1 MKPVGFSAT
10 PNLVLRLPMW
20 RSRLML
26 FILFFLFMLLLARA
40 FWIQGPG
47 NAFYEAKAVRG
58 TQREL
63 ELPASRGKILDR
75 NGQVIATSLEA
86 KSVIAYND
94 TVPDDLSAE
103 KIRKLAQLLQIGEAD
118 LRKKLKEER
127 KQVFLKRQVDPEI
140 AQQIKRLEIP
150 GIGLNNEYRR
160 FYPEGEAMAHVV
172 GFTNVEDR
180 GQEGMELSHEAE
192 LAGHPGQRRVVV
204 DRLGRVVED
213 VAITQL
219 PRNGKDLQLSI
230 DSKIQYLAYNAVKN
244 AVEEHHAK
252 AGGAV
257 VLDTQT
263 GEILA
268 LANWPS
274 YNPNDRSKLNG
285 EQLRNR
291 VLTDTFEPG
300 STMKPFTVS
309 IALEKGAVTPN
320 TPMAIGASYLI
331 GPKPITDTHPYG
343 VLTVAQIIQKSSN
356 IGTAKLA
363 MQMQSKEM
371 WDMYTAVGFGQA
383 PKIGF
388 PGAVAGTLHPY
399 KKWMPTDQARIAFG
413 YGIAASLFQVAH
425 AYTIFARDG
434 ELVPLTIE
442 RSPEFKQGTRVISAK
457 TAIEMRSMLESV
469 TEPGGTAVK
478 AHSDGFRV
486 GGKTG
491 TAHKVSGKGYSSN
504 KYRAYF
510 SGIAPISAPRIVVA
524 VMIDEPTGGSHYGGD
539 VAAPVFSTIV
549 SETLQTMNIV
559 PDTNVKQMVMR
570 DEVAPTEAHGDNLLQ
585 IHKVVLKR

>member
-1 MKPVGFSAT
+1 MRPVGFSTT

-26 FILFFLFMLLLARA
+26 FLLFFVFMLLLIRA

-47 NAFYEAKAVRG
+47 NAFYEAKGVRG

-94 TVPDDLSAE
+94 TVPDDLPAE
-103 KIRKLAQLLQIGEAD
+103 KVKALANLLQISETE

-127 KQVFLKRQVDPEI
+127 KQIFLKRQVDPI
-140 AQQIKRLEIP
+140 VAQKIKQLEIP

-180 GQEGMELSHEAE
+180 GQEGMELSREKE

-204 DRLGRVVED
+204 DRLGRVVEEM
-213 VAITQL
+213 AILQL
-219 PRNGKDLQLSI
+219 PQNGKDLSLSI
-230 DSKIQYLAYNAVKN
+230 DSKIQFLAYNAVKS
-244 AVEEHHAK
+244 AVEKHQAK

-268 LANWPS
+268 LANYPS
-274 YNPNDRSKLNG
+274 YNPNDRKYLTG

-309 IALEKGAVTPN
+309 LALEKGQVQPN
-320 TPMAIGASYLI
+320 TQMVIGAKYLI

-343 VLTVAQIIQKSSN
+343 TLTIAQIIQKSSN

-363 MQMQSKEM
+363 MNTSPQEM
-371 WDMYTAVGFGQA
+371 WDLYTAAGFGQA

-399 KKWMPTDQARIAFG
+399 KKWVPSDQARIAFG
-413 YGIAASLFQVAH
+413 YGISSSLFQLAR

-442 RSPEFKQGTRVISAK
+442 RSPEFKPGTLVISAK
-457 TAIEMRSMLESV
+457 TAIEMRSMLETV
-469 TEPGGTAVK
+469 TEPGGTALK
-478 AHSDGFRV
+478 AQAEGFRV

-491 TAHKVSGKGYSSN
+491 TSHKLVGKVYGN

-510 SGIAPISAPRIVVA
+510 AGLAPISAPRIVVA
-524 VMIDEPTGGSHYGGD
+524 VMIDEPTKGGHYGGE

-549 SETLQTMNIV
+549 SETLHTLNV
-559 PDTNVKQMVMR
+559 LPDAKVKQMV
-570 DEVAPTEAHGDNLLQ
+570 LQ
-585 IHKVVLKR
+585 DKTPEEIRTANVQAQHAVLKR

>member
-1 MKPVGFSAT
+1 MRPVGFSTT

-26 FILFFLFMLLLARA
+26 FLLFLVFMMLLLRA

-47 NAFYEAKAVRG
+47 NAFYEAKGVRG

-94 TVPDDLSAE
+94 TVPDDLAAD
-103 KIRKLAQLLQIGEAD
+103 KVKKLASLLQISEAD
-118 LRKKLKEER
+118 LRRKLKEER
-127 KQVFLKRQVDPEI
+127 KQIFLKRQVDPI
-140 AQQIKRLEIP
+140 VAQQIKQLEIP

-172 GFTNVEDR
+172 GFTNVNDK
-180 GQEGMELSHEAE
+180 GQEGMELSREND
-192 LAGHPGQRRVVV
+192 LAAHPGQRRVVI

-213 VAITQL
+213 VAIEQL
-219 PRNGKDLQLSI
+219 PQNGKDLQLSI
-230 DSKIQYLAYNAVKN
+230 DSKIQFLAYNAVKS
-244 AVEEHHAK
+244 AVEQHHAK

-268 LANWPS
+268 LANYPS
-274 YNPNDRSKLNG
+274 YNPNDRRNLSG

-300 STMKPFTVS
+300 STMKPLTIS
-309 IALEKGAVTPN
+309 IALEKGSVAPN
-320 TPMAIGASYLI
+320 TNMVIGAKYLV

-343 VLTVAQIIQKSSN
+343 NLTVAEVIQKSSN
-356 IGTAKLA
+356 IGTAKIA
-363 MQMQSKEM
+363 MNNLSPEEM
-371 WDMYTAVGFGQA
+371 WDFYTAVGLGQS
-383 PKIGF
+383 PNIGF
-388 PGAVAGTLHPY
+388 PGAVAGTVHPF

-413 YGIAASLFQVAH
+413 YGISASLFQVAR

-442 RSPEFKQGTRVISAK
+442 RSPEFKPGTRVLSAK
-457 TAIEMRSMLESV
+457 TAIEMREMLETV
-469 TEPGGTAVK
+469 TQPGGTAIK
-478 AHSDGFRV
+478 AQAEGYRV

-491 TAHKVSGKGYSSN
+491 TAHKLVGKGYGNS
-504 KYRAYF
+504 YRAYF
-510 SGIAPISAPRIVVA
+510 AGLAPISAPRIVVA

-549 SETLQTMNIV
+549 GETLRTLNV
-559 PDTNVKQMVMR
+559 LPDSKVKQMALDDKGPAEIRMTNTQTQH
-570 DEVAPTEAHGDNLLQ
+570 VA
-585 IHKVVLKR
+585 LKR

>member
-1 MKPVGFSAT
+1 MRPVGFSTT

-26 FILFFLFMLLLARA
+26 FLLFFVFMMLLLRA

-47 NAFYEAKAVRG
+47 NEFYEAKGVRG

-86 KSVIAYND
+86 KSVLAYND
-94 TVPDDLSAE
+94 TVSDDLSAD
-103 KIRKLAQLLQIGEAD
+103 KVKKLASLLKMSEAE

-127 KQVFLKRQVDPEI
+127 KQVFLKRQVEPAI
-140 AQQIKRLEIP
+140 AQQIKQLEIP

-180 GQEGMELSHEAE
+180 GQEGMELSREKE

-204 DRLGRVVED
+204 DRLGRVVEEM
-213 VAITQL
+213 AILQL
-219 PRNGKDLQLSI
+219 PQNGKDLNLSI
-230 DSKIQYLAYNAVKN
+230 DSKIQYLAYNAVKD
-244 AVEEHHAK
+244 AVEKHHAK

-268 LANWPS
+268 LANYPS
-274 YNPNDRSKLNG
+274 YNPNDRKNLTG

-300 STMKPFTVS
+300 STMKPLTVA
-309 IALEKGAVTPN
+309 IALEKGSVKPETS
-320 TPMAIGASYLI
+320 MVIGAKYLV
-331 GPKPITDTHPYG
+331 GPKPITDTHLYG
-343 VLTVAQIIQKSSN
+343 NLTVSEIIQKSSN
-356 IGTAKLA
+356 IGTAKIA
-363 MQMQSKEM
+363 MNSLSSEEM
-371 WDMYTAVGFGQA
+371 WDFYTAVGLGQA

-388 PGAVAGTLHPY
+388 PGAVGGTVHPF
-399 KKWMPTDQARIAFG
+399 KKWTPTDQARIAFG
-413 YGIAASLFQVAH
+413 YGISASLFQVAR
-425 AYTIFARDG
+425 AYTVFARDG

-442 RSPEFKQGTRVISAK
+442 RSPNFKSGTRVLSAK
-457 TAIEMRSMLESV
+457 TAIEMRAMLETV
-469 TEPGGTAVK
+469 TEPGGTAIK
-478 AHSDGFRV
+478 AQAEGFRV

-491 TAHKVSGKGYSSN
+491 TAHKLVGKGYGN

-510 SGIAPISAPRIVVA
+510 AGLAPISAPRIVVA
-524 VMIDEPTGGSHYGGD
+524 VMIDEPTNGSHYGGD

-549 SETLQTMNIV
+549 SETLNTLNV
-559 PDTNVKQMVMR
+559 LPDNKMKQMVLQ
-570 DEVAPTEAHGDNLLQ
+570 DKNPEEVRTANLQ
-585 IHKVVLKR
+585 TQQVVLKR

>member
-1 MKPVGFSAT
+1 MRPVGFSTT
-10 PNLVLRLPMW
+10 PNLVLRLTMW

-26 FILFFLFMLLLARA
+26 FLLFFVFMLLLIRA

-47 NAFYEAKAVRG
+47 NAFYEAKGVRG

-103 KIRKLAQLLQIGEAD
+103 KVKALANLLQISESE

-127 KQVFLKRQVDPEI
+127 KQIFLKRQVDPAV
-140 AQQIKRLEIP
+140 AQQIKLLEIP

-172 GFTNVEDR
+172 GFTNVNDK
-180 GQEGMELSHEAE
+180 GQEGMELSREKE

-204 DRLGRVVED
+204 DRLGRVVEEM
-213 VAITQL
+213 AILQL
-219 PRNGKDLQLSI
+219 PQNGKDLNLSI
-230 DSKIQYLAYNAVKN
+230 DSKIQFLAYNAVKS
-244 AVEEHHAK
+244 AVETHHAK

-268 LANWPS
+268 LANYPS
-274 YNPNDRSKLNG
+274 YNPNDRKYLTG

-300 STMKPFTVS
+300 STMKPITVS
-309 IALEKGAVTPN
+309 LALEKGQVQPN
-320 TPMAIGASYLI
+320 TQMAIGAKYLI

-343 VLTVAQIIQKSSN
+343 TLTVAQIIQKSSN

-363 MQMQSKEM
+363 MNTSPQEM
-371 WDMYTAVGFGQA
+371 WDLYTAAGFGQT

-399 KKWMPTDQARIAFG
+399 KKWVPSDQARIAFG
-413 YGIAASLFQVAH
+413 YGISASLFQVAR

-442 RSPEFKQGTRVISAK
+442 RSPEFKPGTPVISAK

-478 AHSDGFRV
+478 AQAEGFRV

-491 TAHKVSGKGYSSN
+491 TAHKLVGKGYGN

-510 SGIAPISAPRIVVA
+510 VGLAPISAPRIVVA

-549 SETLQTMNIV
+549 SETLHTLNV
-559 PDTNVKQMVMR
+559 LPDAKVKQMVLQNTAPEEMR
-570 DEVAPTEAHGDNLLQ
+570 TANAQAQHA
-585 IHKVVLKR
+585 VLKR

>member
-1 MKPVGFSAT
+1 MRPVGFSTT

-26 FILFFLFMLLLARA
+26 FMLFFVFMLLLLRA

-47 NAFYEAKAVRG
+47 NAFYEAKGVRG

-86 KSVIAYND
+86 KSIIAYND
-94 TVPDDLSAE
+94 TVPDDLSAD
-103 KIRKLAQLLQIGEAD
+103 KIHKLATLLQMSDAE
-118 LRKKLKEER
+118 LRKKLQEER
-127 KQVFLKRQVDPEI
+127 KQVFLKRQVDPDV
-140 AQQIKRLEIP
+140 AQQIKQLEIP

-180 GQEGMELSHEAE
+180 GQEGMELSREKE
-192 LAGHPGQRRVVV
+192 LAGHAGQRRVVV
-204 DRLGRVVED
+204 DRLGRVVEEVGID
-213 VAITQL
+213 QL
-219 PRNGKDLQLSI
+219 PQNGKDLQLSI
-230 DSKIQYLAYNAVKN
+230 DSKIQYIAYNAVKN
-244 AVEEHHAK
+244 SVEQHHAK

-268 LANWPS
+268 LANYPS
-274 YNPNDRSKLNG
+274 YNPNDRRYLTG

-291 VLTDTFEPG
+291 VLTDMFEPG
-300 STMKPFTVS
+300 STIKPFTVS
-309 IALEKGAVTPN
+309 TALEKGAITPS
-320 TPMAIGASYLI
+320 TTLPIGASYLV
-331 GPKPITDTHPYG
+331 GTKPITDTHPNSS
-343 VLTVAQIIQKSSN
+343 LTVAQIIQKSSN
-356 IGTAKLA
+356 IGAAKIA
-363 MQMQSKEM
+363 MNYLSPEEM

-399 KKWMPTDQARIAFG
+399 KKWVPSDQARIAFG
-413 YGIAASLFQVAH
+413 YGISASLFQVAR
-425 AYTIFARDG
+425 AYTIFARNG

-442 RSPEFKQGTRVISAK
+442 RSPDFKPGTRVISAK
-457 TAIEMRSMLESV
+457 TAEEMRAMLETV
-469 TEPGGTAVK
+469 TQPGGTAVK
-478 AHSDGFRV
+478 AQADGYRV

-491 TAHKVSGKGYSSN
+491 TAHKLVGKGYGN
-504 KYRAYF
+504 KYLGYF
-510 SGIAPISAPRIVVA
+510 AGIAPISAPRISVA
-524 VMIDEPTGGSHYGGD
+524 VMIDEPTGGSYYGGD

-549 SETLQTMNIV
+549 SETLRTLNV
-559 PDTNVKQMVMR
+559 LPDAPIKQAAV
-570 DEVAPTEAHGDNLLQ
+570 DSSEDAEPHAVTHKATQVVA
-585 IHKVVLKR
+585 KK

>member
-1 MKPVGFSAT
+1 MRPVRFSTT

-26 FILFFLFMLLLARA
+26 FLLFFVFMLLLLRA

-47 NAFYEAKAVRG
+47 NEFYEAKGVRG

-94 TVPDDLSAE
+94 TVPDDLSAD
-103 KIRKLAQLLQIGEAD
+103 KVKKLASLLKMSEAE
-118 LRKKLKEER
+118 LRKKLREER
-127 KQVFLKRQVDPEI
+127 KQVFLKRQVEPAI
-140 AQQIKRLEIP
+140 AQQIKQLEIP

-180 GQEGMELSHEAE
+180 GQEGMELSREKE

-204 DRLGRVVED
+204 DRLGRVVEEM
-213 VAITQL
+213 AILQL
-219 PRNGKDLQLSI
+219 PQNGKDLNLSI
-230 DSKIQYLAYNAVKN
+230 DSKIQYLAYNAVKD
-244 AVEEHHAK
+244 AVEKHHAK

-268 LANWPS
+268 LANYPS
-274 YNPNDRSKLNG
+274 YNPNDRKNLTG

-300 STMKPFTVS
+300 STMKPLTVA
-309 IALEKGAVTPN
+309 IALEKGSVKPETN
-320 TPMAIGASYLI
+320 MVIGAKYLV

-343 VLTVAQIIQKSSN
+343 NLTVSEIIQKSSN
-356 IGTAKLA
+356 IGTAKIA
-363 MQMQSKEM
+363 MNSLSSEEM
-371 WDMYTAVGFGQA
+371 WDFYTAVGLGQT

-388 PGAVAGTLHPY
+388 PGAVGGTVHPF

-413 YGIAASLFQVAH
+413 YGISASLFQVAR
-425 AYTIFARDG
+425 AYTVFARDG

-442 RSPEFKQGTRVISAK
+442 RSPNFKPGTRVLSAK
-457 TAIEMRSMLESV
+457 TAIEMRTMLETV
-469 TEPGGTAVK
+469 TEPGGTAIK
-478 AHSDGFRV
+478 AQAEGFRV

-491 TAHKVSGKGYSSN
+491 TAHKLVGKGYGN

-510 SGIAPISAPRIVVA
+510 AGLAPISAPRIVVA
-524 VMIDEPTGGSHYGGD
+524 VMIDEPTNGSHYGGD

-549 SETLQTMNIV
+549 SETLNTLNV
-559 PDTNVKQMVMR
+559 LPDNKVKQMVLQDKSPEEIR
-570 DEVAPTEAHGDNLLQ
+570 TANLQ
-585 IHKVVLKR
+585 TQQVVLKR

>member
-1 MKPVGFSAT
+1 MRPVGFSTT

-26 FILFFLFMLLLARA
+26 FLLFFVFMLLLIRA

-47 NAFYEAKAVRG
+47 NAFYEAKGVRG

-94 TVPDDLSAE
+94 TVPDDLPAE
-103 KIRKLAQLLQIGEAD
+103 KVKALANLLQISETE

-127 KQVFLKRQVDPEI
+127 KQIFLKRQVDPVV
-140 AQQIKRLEIP
+140 AQKIKQLEIP

-180 GQEGMELSHEAE
+180 GQEGMELSREKE

-204 DRLGRVVED
+204 DRLGRVVEEM
-213 VAITQL
+213 AILQL
-219 PRNGKDLQLSI
+219 PQNGKDLSLSI
-230 DSKIQYLAYNAVKN
+230 DSKIQFLAYNAVKS
-244 AVEEHHAK
+244 AVEKHQAK

-268 LANWPS
+268 LANYPS
-274 YNPNDRSKLNG
+274 YNPNDRKYLTG

-309 IALEKGAVTPN
+309 LALEKGQVQPN
-320 TPMAIGASYLI
+320 TQMVIGAKYLI

-343 VLTVAQIIQKSSN
+343 TLTIAQIIQKSSN

-363 MQMQSKEM
+363 MNTSPQEM
-371 WDMYTAVGFGQA
+371 WDLYTAAGFGQA

-399 KKWMPTDQARIAFG
+399 KKWVPSDQARIAFG
-413 YGIAASLFQVAH
+413 YGISSSLFQLAR

-442 RSPEFKQGTRVISAK
+442 RSPEFKPGTLVISTK
-457 TAIEMRSMLESV
+457 TAIEMRSMLETV
-469 TEPGGTAVK
+469 TEPGGTALK
-478 AHSDGFRV
+478 AQAEGFRV

-491 TAHKVSGKGYSSN
+491 TSHKLVGKVYGN

-510 SGIAPISAPRIVVA
+510 AGLAPISAPRIVVA
-524 VMIDEPTGGSHYGGD
+524 VMIDEPTKGGHYGGE

-549 SETLQTMNIV
+549 SETLHTLNV
-559 PDTNVKQMVMR
+559 LPDAKVKQMV
-570 DEVAPTEAHGDNLLQ
+570 LQ
-585 IHKVVLKR
+585 DKTPEEIRTANVQAQHAVLKR

>member
-1 MKPVGFSAT
+1 MRTVGFSTT

-26 FILFFLFMLLLARA
+26 FLLFFVFMLLLLRA

-47 NAFYEAKAVRG
+47 NAFYEAKGVRG

-94 TVPDDLSAE
+94 TVPDDLAAD
-103 KIRKLAQLLQIGEAD
+103 KVKKLAGLLQISEAE
-118 LRKKLKEER
+118 LRKKLKDDR
-127 KQVFLKRQVDPEI
+127 KHVFLKRQVDPEI
-140 AQQIKRLEIP
+140 ALQIKQLEIP

-172 GFTNVEDR
+172 GFTNVEDK
-180 GQEGMELSHEAE
+180 GQEGMELSRERE
-192 LAGHPGQRRVVV
+192 LAAHPGQRRVVI

-213 VAITQL
+213 IAIEQL
-219 PRNGKDLQLSI
+219 PQNGKDLQLSI
-230 DSKIQYLAYNAVKN
+230 DSKIQYLAYNAVKS
-244 AVEEHHAK
+244 AVEQHHAK

-268 LANWPS
+268 LANYPS
-274 YNPNDRSKLNG
+274 YNPNDRRNLSG

-300 STMKPFTVS
+300 STMKPLTIS
-309 IALEKGAVTPN
+309 IALEKGVVKPN
-320 TPMAIGASYLI
+320 TNMVIGAKYLV
-331 GPKPITDTHPYG
+331 GPKPITDSHPFAN
-343 VLTVAQIIQKSSN
+343 LTVSQVIQKSSN
-356 IGTAKLA
+356 IGTAKIALNNLSA
-363 MQMQSKEM
+363 EEM
-371 WDMYTAVGFGQA
+371 WDFYTSVGLGQA

-388 PGAVAGTLHPY
+388 PGAVAGTVHPF
-399 KKWMPTDQARIAFG
+399 KKWVPTDQARIAFG
-413 YGIAASLFQVAH
+413 YGISASLFQVAR

-434 ELVPLTIE
+434 ELIPLTIE
-442 RSPEFKQGTRVISAK
+442 RSPGVKNGTQVLSAK
-457 TAIEMRSMLESV
+457 TAIEMREMMETV
-469 TEPGGTAVK
+469 TETGGTAVK
-478 AHSDGFRV
+478 AQTEGYRV

-491 TAHKVSGKGYSSN
+491 TAHKLVGKGYGNS
-504 KYRAYF
+504 YRAYF
-510 SGIAPISAPRIVVA
+510 AGLAPISAPRIVVA

-549 SETLQTMNIV
+549 GETLRALNV
-559 PDTNVKQMVMR
+559 APDTRPNLMALDDKSSTEVRTANVQ
-570 DEVAPTEAHGDNLLQ
+570 TQH
-585 IHKVVLKR
+585 VVLKR

>member
-1 MKPVGFSAT
+1 MRPVGFSTT

-26 FILFFLFMLLLARA
+26 FLLFFVFMLLLLRA

-47 NAFYEAKAVRG
+47 NAFYEAKGVRG

-86 KSVIAYND
+86 KSIIAYND
-94 TVPDDLSAE
+94 TVPDDLPAD
-103 KIRKLAQLLQIGEAD
+103 KFQKLANLLQISRPE
-118 LRKKLKEER
+118 LRKKLKDER
-127 KQVFLKRQVDPEI
+127 KQIFLKRQVDPQV
-140 AQQIKRLEIP
+140 AQQIIQLEIP

-172 GFTNVEDR
+172 GFTNVNDK
-180 GQEGMELSHEAE
+180 GQEGMELSREKD
-192 LAGHPGQRRVVV
+192 LAAQPGQRRVVI

-213 VAITQL
+213 IAIVQL
-219 PRNGKDLQLSI
+219 PQNGKDLQLSI
-230 DSKIQYLAYNAVKN
+230 DSKIQFLAYNALKS
-244 AVEEHHAK
+244 AVEQHHAK

-257 VLDTQT
+257 VLDAQT

-268 LANWPS
+268 LANYPS
-274 YNPNDRSKLNG
+274 YNPNDRKNLTG

-300 STMKPFTVS
+300 STMKPLTVS
-309 IALEKGAVTPN
+309 IALEKGSITPSQN
-320 TPMAIGASYLI
+320 MNIGASYLV

-343 VLTVAQIIQKSSN
+343 NLTVAQIIQKSSN
-356 IGTAKLA
+356 IGTAKIA
-363 MQMQSKEM
+363 MNNLSPEEM
-371 WDMYTAVGFGQA
+371 WDFYTAVGMGQA

-388 PGAVAGTLHPY
+388 PGAVAGTVHPF

-413 YGIAASLFQVAH
+413 YGISASLFQVAR

-442 RSPEFKQGTRVISAK
+442 RSPEIKPGTRVLSPK
-457 TAIEMRSMLESV
+457 TAIEMRAMLETV

-478 AHSDGFRV
+478 AQTEGYRV

-491 TAHKVSGKGYSSN
+491 TAHKLVGKGYGN

-510 SGIAPISAPRIVVA
+510 AGIAPISAPRIVVA

-549 SETLQTMNIV
+549 GETLRTLNV
-559 PDTNVKQMVMR
+559 LPDSKVKQMAL
-570 DEVAPTEAHGDNLLQ
+570 EEKKPTEIRTAANHTQ
-585 IHKVVLKR
+585 PMALKR

>member
-1 MKPVGFSAT
+1 MRPVGFSTT

-26 FILFFLFMLLLARA
+26 FLLFFVFMMLLLRA

-47 NAFYEAKAVRG
+47 NEFYEAKGVRG

-86 KSVIAYND
+86 KSVLAYND
-94 TVPDDLSAE
+94 TVPDDLSAD
-103 KIRKLAQLLQIGEAD
+103 KVKKLASLLKMSEAE

-127 KQVFLKRQVDPEI
+127 KQVFLKRQVEPAI
-140 AQQIKRLEIP
+140 AQQIKQLEIP

-180 GQEGMELSHEAE
+180 GQEGMELSREKE

-204 DRLGRVVED
+204 DRLGRVVEEM
-213 VAITQL
+213 AILQL
-219 PRNGKDLQLSI
+219 PQNGKDLNLSI
-230 DSKIQYLAYNAVKN
+230 DSKIQYLAYNAVKD
-244 AVEEHHAK
+244 AVEKHHAK

-268 LANWPS
+268 LANYPS
-274 YNPNDRSKLNG
+274 YNPNDRKNLTG

-300 STMKPFTVS
+300 STMKPLTVA
-309 IALEKGAVTPN
+309 IALEKGSVKPETN
-320 TPMAIGASYLI
+320 MVIGAKYLV

-343 VLTVAQIIQKSSN
+343 NLTVSEIIQKSSN
-356 IGTAKLA
+356 IGTAKIA
-363 MQMQSKEM
+363 MNSLSSEEM
-371 WDMYTAVGFGQA
+371 WDFYTAVGLGQA

-388 PGAVAGTLHPY
+388 PGAVGGTVHPF

-413 YGIAASLFQVAH
+413 YGISASLFQVAR
-425 AYTIFARDG
+425 AYTVFARDG

-442 RSPEFKQGTRVISAK
+442 RSPNFKSGTRVLSAK
-457 TAIEMRSMLESV
+457 TAIEMRTMLETV
-469 TEPGGTAVK
+469 TEPGGTAIK
-478 AHSDGFRV
+478 AQAEGFRV

-491 TAHKVSGKGYSSN
+491 TAHKLVGKGYGN

-510 SGIAPISAPRIVVA
+510 AGLAPISAPRIVVA

-539 VAAPVFSTIV
+539 VAAPVFSSIV
-549 SETLQTMNIV
+549 SETLNTLNV
-559 PDTNVKQMVMR
+559 LPDNKVKQMVLQDKSP
-570 DEVAPTEAHGDNLLQ
+570 DEIRTANVQTQ
-585 IHKVVLKR
+585 QVVLKR

>member
-1 MKPVGFSAT
+1 MRPVGFSTT

-26 FILFFLFMLLLARA
+26 FLLFFVFMLLLIRA

-47 NAFYEAKAVRG
+47 NAFYEAKGVRG

-94 TVPDDLSAE
+94 TVPDDLSPE
-103 KIRKLAQLLQIGEAD
+103 KVKALANLLQISETE

-127 KQVFLKRQVDPEI
+127 KQIFLKRQVDPAV
-140 AQQIKRLEIP
+140 AQKIKQLEIP

-180 GQEGMELSHEAE
+180 GQEGMELSREKE

-204 DRLGRVVED
+204 DRLGRVVEEM
-213 VAITQL
+213 AILQL
-219 PRNGKDLQLSI
+219 PQNGKDLSLSI
-230 DSKIQYLAYNAVKN
+230 DSKIQFLAYNAVKS
-244 AVEEHHAK
+244 AVEKHHAK

-268 LANWPS
+268 LANYPS
-274 YNPNDRSKLNG
+274 YNPNDRKYLTG

-309 IALEKGAVTPN
+309 LALEKGQVQPN
-320 TPMAIGASYLI
+320 TQMVIGAKYLI

-343 VLTVAQIIQKSSN
+343 TLTIAQIIQKSSN

-363 MQMQSKEM
+363 MNTSPQEM
-371 WDMYTAVGFGQA
+371 WDLYTAAGFGQA

-399 KKWMPTDQARIAFG
+399 KKWVPSDQARIAFG
-413 YGIAASLFQVAH
+413 YGISSSLFQLAR

-442 RSPEFKQGTRVISAK
+442 RSPEFKPGTPVISAK
-457 TAIEMRSMLESV
+457 TAIEMRSMLETV
-469 TEPGGTAVK
+469 TEPGGTALK
-478 AHSDGFRV
+478 AQAEGFRV

-491 TAHKVSGKGYSSN
+491 TSHKLVGKVYGN

-510 SGIAPISAPRIVVA
+510 AGLAPISAPRIVVA
-524 VMIDEPTGGSHYGGD
+524 VMIDEPTKGGHYGGE

-549 SETLQTMNIV
+549 SETLHTLNV
-559 PDTNVKQMVMR
+559 LPDAKVRQMVLQ
-570 DEVAPTEAHGDNLLQ
+570 DKAPEEIRAANVQTQH
-585 IHKVVLKR
+585 VVLKR

>member
-1 MKPVGFSAT
+1 MRPVGFSTT

-26 FILFFLFMLLLARA
+26 FLLFFVFMMLLLRA

-47 NAFYEAKAVRG
+47 NEFYEAKGVRG

-63 ELPASRGKILDR
+63 ELSASRGKILDR

-94 TVPDDLSAE
+94 TVPDDLSAD
-103 KIRKLAQLLQIGEAD
+103 KVKKLAILLKMSEAE

-127 KQVFLKRQVDPEI
+127 KQVFLKRQVEPAI
-140 AQQIKRLEIP
+140 AQQIKQLEIP

-180 GQEGMELSHEAE
+180 GQEGMELSREKE

-204 DRLGRVVED
+204 DRLGRVVEEM
-213 VAITQL
+213 AILQL
-219 PRNGKDLQLSI
+219 PQNGKDLNLSI
-230 DSKIQYLAYNAVKN
+230 DSKIQYLAYNAVKD
-244 AVEEHHAK
+244 AVERHHAK

-268 LANWPS
+268 LANYPS
-274 YNPNDRSKLNG
+274 YNPNDRKNLTG

-300 STMKPFTVS
+300 STIKPLTVA
-309 IALEKGAVTPN
+309 IALEKGAVKPETN
-320 TPMAIGASYLI
+320 MVIGAKYLI

-343 VLTVAQIIQKSSN
+343 NLTVSEIIQKSSN
-356 IGTAKLA
+356 IGTAKIA
-363 MQMQSKEM
+363 MNSLSAEEM
-371 WDMYTAVGFGQA
+371 WDFYTAVGFGQS

-388 PGAVAGTLHPY
+388 PGAVNGTVHPF

-413 YGIAASLFQVAH
+413 YGISASLFQVAQ
-425 AYTIFARDG
+425 AYTVFARDG

-442 RSPEFKQGTRVISAK
+442 RSPNFKPGTRVLSAK
-457 TAIEMRSMLESV
+457 TAIEMRTMLETV
-469 TEPGGTAVK
+469 TEPGGTAIK
-478 AHSDGFRV
+478 AQAEGFRV

-491 TAHKVSGKGYSSN
+491 TAHKLVGKGYGN

-510 SGIAPISAPRIVVA
+510 AGLAPISAPRIVVA
-524 VMIDEPTGGSHYGGD
+524 VMIDEPTVGGHYGGE

-549 SETLQTMNIV
+549 SETLNTLNV
-559 PDTNVKQMVMR
+559 LPDNKVKQMV
-570 DEVAPTEAHGDNLLQ
+570 LQ
-585 IHKVVLKR
+585 DKSPEEIRSANVQTQQVVLKR

>member
-1 MKPVGFSAT
+1 MRPVGFSTT

-26 FILFFLFMLLLARA
+26 FLLFFVFMMLLLRA

-47 NAFYEAKAVRG
+47 NAFYEAKGVRG

-94 TVPDDLSAE
+94 TVPDDLAAD
-103 KIRKLAQLLQIGEAD
+103 KVQKLASLLQMSESD

-127 KQVFLKRQVDPEI
+127 KQVFLKRQVDPVV
-140 AQQIKRLEIP
+140 AQQIKQLEIP

-172 GFTNVEDR
+172 GFTNVNDK
-180 GQEGMELSHEAE
+180 GQEGMELSRETE

-213 VAITQL
+213 VAILQL
-219 PRNGKDLQLSI
+219 PQNGKDLNLSI
-230 DSKIQYLAYNAVKN
+230 DSKIQFLAYNAVKD
-244 AVEEHHAK
+244 AVEKHHAK

-268 LANWPS
+268 LANYPS
-274 YNPNDRSKLNG
+274 YNPNDRRYLTG

-300 STMKPFTVS
+300 STIKPLTIS
-309 IALEKGAVTPN
+309 IALEKGAIKPDTNMV
-320 TPMAIGASYLI
+320 IGASYLV

-343 VLTVAQIIQKSSN
+343 NLTVAQVIQKSSN
-356 IGTAKLA
+356 IGTAKIA
-363 MQMQSKEM
+363 MNHLSPEEM
-371 WDMYTAVGFGQA
+371 WDFYTAVGLGQS

-388 PGAVAGTLHPY
+388 PGAVAGTVHPF

-413 YGIAASLFQVAH
+413 YGISASLFQVAR
-425 AYTIFARDG
+425 AYTVFARDG

-442 RSPEFKQGTRVISAK
+442 RSPEFKPGTRVLSAK
-457 TAIEMRSMLESV
+457 TAIEMRNMMEAV

-478 AHSDGFRV
+478 AQTEGYRV

-491 TAHKVSGKGYSSN
+491 TAHKLVGKGYGNS
-504 KYRAYF
+504 YRAYF
-510 SGIAPISAPRIVVA
+510 AGIAPISAPRIIVA

-549 SETLQTMNIV
+549 GETLRSLNV
-559 PDTNVKQMVMR
+559 LPDNKVKQMVLQ
-570 DEVAPTEAHGDNLLQ
+570 DKSEPEIHTANVQPQHVA
-585 IHKVVLKR
+585 LKR

>member
-1 MKPVGFSAT
+1 MRPVRFSTT

-26 FILFFLFMLLLARA
+26 FLLFFVFMLLLLRA

-47 NAFYEAKAVRG
+47 NEFYEAKGVRG

-94 TVPDDLSAE
+94 TVPDDLSAD
-103 KIRKLAQLLQIGEAD
+103 KVKKLASLLKMSEAE

-127 KQVFLKRQVDPEI
+127 KQVFLKRQVEPVI
-140 AQQIKRLEIP
+140 AQQIKQLEIP

-180 GQEGMELSHEAE
+180 GQEGMELSREKE

-204 DRLGRVVED
+204 DRLGRVVEEM
-213 VAITQL
+213 AILQL
-219 PRNGKDLQLSI
+219 PQNGKDLNLSI
-230 DSKIQYLAYNAVKN
+230 DSKIQYLAYNAVKD
-244 AVEEHHAK
+244 AVEKHHAK

-268 LANWPS
+268 LANYPS
-274 YNPNDRSKLNG
+274 YNPNDRKNLTG

-300 STMKPFTVS
+300 STMKPLTVA
-309 IALEKGAVTPN
+309 IALEKGSVKPETN
-320 TPMAIGASYLI
+320 MVIGAKYLV

-343 VLTVAQIIQKSSN
+343 NLTVSEIIQKSSN
-356 IGTAKLA
+356 IGTAKIA
-363 MQMQSKEM
+363 MNSLSSEEM
-371 WDMYTAVGFGQA
+371 WDFYTAVGLGQT

-388 PGAVAGTLHPY
+388 PGAVGGTVHPF

-413 YGIAASLFQVAH
+413 YGISASLFQVAR

-442 RSPEFKQGTRVISAK
+442 RSPNFKPGTRVLSAK
-457 TAIEMRSMLESV
+457 TAIEMRTMLETV
-469 TEPGGTAVK
+469 TEPGGTAIK
-478 AHSDGFRV
+478 AQAEGFRV

-491 TAHKVSGKGYSSN
+491 TAHKLVGKGYGN

-510 SGIAPISAPRIVVA
+510 AGLAPISAPRIVVA
-524 VMIDEPTGGSHYGGD
+524 VMIDEPTNGSHYGGD

-549 SETLQTMNIV
+549 SETLNTLNV
-559 PDTNVKQMVMR
+559 LPDNKVKQMVLQDKSPEEIR
-570 DEVAPTEAHGDNLLQ
+570 TANLQ
-585 IHKVVLKR
+585 TQQVILKR

>member
-1 MKPVGFSAT
+1 MRPVGFSTT

-26 FILFFLFMLLLARA
+26 FMLFFVFMLLLLRA

-75 NGQVIATSLEA
+75 NGNVIATSLEA

-94 TVPDDLSAE
+94 TVPDDLSSE
-103 KIRKLAQLLQIGEAD
+103 KIRQLANLLQMNESD

-127 KQVFLKRQVDPEI
+127 KQVFLKRQVDPAV
-140 AQQIKRLEIP
+140 AQQIKQLEIP

-180 GQEGMELSHEAE
+180 GQEGMELSHEKE
-192 LAGHPGQRRVVV
+192 LAARPGQRRVVV

-213 VAITQL
+213 VAIEQE
-219 PRNGKDLQLSI
+219 PQNGKDLQLSI

-268 LANWPS
+268 LANYPS
-274 YNPNDRSKLNG
+274 YNPNDRRNLTG

-300 STMKPFTVS
+300 STIKPFTIS
-309 IALEKGAVTPN
+309 TALEKGAITPN
-320 TPMAIGASYLI
+320 TNMVIGASYLI

-343 VLTVAQIIQKSSN
+343 NLTVSQVIQKSSN
-356 IGTAKLA
+356 IGTAKIA
-363 MQMQSKEM
+363 MNNLSPEEM
-371 WDMYTAVGFGQA
+371 WNMYSAVGFGQA

-388 PGAVAGTLHPY
+388 PGSVSGTLHPY
-399 KKWMPTDQARIAFG
+399 QKWGASDQARIAFG
-413 YGIAASLFQVAH
+413 YGISASLFQVAR

-442 RSPEFKQGTRVISAK
+442 RSPEFKPGVRVISAK
-457 TAIEMRSMLESV
+457 TAIEMRSMLETV

-478 AHSDGFRV
+478 AQADGYRV

-491 TAHKVSGKGYSSN
+491 TAHKLVGKGYGNS
-504 KYRAYF
+504 YRAYF

-549 SETLQTMNIV
+549 SETLRTLNVLPDANI
-559 PDTNVKQMVMR
+559 KQMVSDDVKR
-570 DEVAPTEAHGDNLLQ
+570 SPENQVTGLKAQ
-585 IHKVVLKR
+585 QVVLKR

>member
-1 MKPVGFSAT
+1 MRPVGFSTT

-26 FILFFLFMLLLARA
+26 FMLFFVFMLLLIRA

-47 NAFYEAKAVRG
+47 NAFYEAKGVRG

-86 KSVIAYND
+86 KSVIAYID
-94 TVPDDLSAE
+94 TVPEDLSAE
-103 KIRKLAQLLQIGEAD
+103 RMHKLATLLQISETE
-118 LRKKLKEER
+118 LHKKLREGR
-127 KQVFLKRQVDPEI
+127 KQVFLKRQVDPEV
-140 AQQIKRLEIP
+140 AQQIKQLEIP

-180 GQEGMELSHEAE
+180 GQEGMELSREKE

-204 DRLGRVVED
+204 DRLGRIVED
-213 VAITQL
+213 VAILQL
-219 PRNGKDLQLSI
+219 PQNGKDLQLSI
-230 DSKIQYLAYNAVKN
+230 DSKIQFLAYNAVKS
-244 AVEEHHAK
+244 AVEEHHAS

-268 LANWPS
+268 LANYPS
-274 YNPNDRSKLNG
+274 YNPNDRKNLNG

-300 STMKPFTVS
+300 STIKPFTISV
-309 IALEKGAVTPN
+309 ALEKGAIVPN
-320 TPMAIGASYLI
+320 TNMVIGASYLV
-331 GPKPITDTHPYG
+331 GPKAITDTHVYG
-343 VLTVAQIIQKSSN
+343 NLTVSQIIQKSSN
-356 IGTAKLA
+356 IGTAKIA
-363 MQMQSKEM
+363 MNNLSPEEM
-371 WDMYTAVGFGQA
+371 WDMYTAVGLGQA

-388 PGAVAGTLHPY
+388 PGAVAGTVHPY
-399 KKWMPTDQARIAFG
+399 KKWVPSDQARIAFG
-413 YGIAASLFQVAH
+413 YGISASLFQVAR

-434 ELVPLTIE
+434 DLVPLTIE
-442 RSPEFKQGTRVISAK
+442 RSPEFKPGSKVISAK
-457 TAIEMRSMLESV
+457 TAIEMRGMLETV

-478 AHSDGFRV
+478 AQADGYRV

-491 TAHKVSGKGYSSN
+491 TAHKLVGKGYGN

-510 SGIAPISAPRIVVA
+510 AGIAPISAPRIVVA
-524 VMIDEPTGGSHYGGD
+524 VIIDEPTGGSHYGGD

-549 SETLQTMNIV
+549 SETLRTLNVLPDANI
-559 PDTNVKQMVMR
+559 KQMVL
-570 DEVAPTEAHGDNLLQ
+570 ENELPTTTHGASVKAQQVA
-585 IHKVVLKR
+585 LKR

>member
-1 MKPVGFSAT
+1 
-10 PNLVLRLPMW
+10 
-20 RSRLML
+20 
-26 FILFFLFMLLLARA
+26 
-40 FWIQGPG
+40 
-47 NAFYEAKAVRG
+47 
-58 TQREL
+58 
-63 ELPASRGKILDR
+63 LPASRGKILDR

-94 TVPDDLSAE
+94 TVPDDLSAD
-103 KIRKLAQLLQIGEAD
+103 KVKKLASLLQMSESD

-127 KQVFLKRQVDPEI
+127 KQIFLKRQVDPAV
-140 AQQIKRLEIP
+140 AQQIKQLEIP

-160 FYPEGEAMAHVV
+160 SYPEGEAMAHVV

-180 GQEGMELSHEAE
+180 GQEGMELSRDKE
-192 LAGHPGQRRVVV
+192 LAAHPGQRRVVI

-213 VAITQL
+213 IAIEQL
-219 PRNGKDLQLSI
+219 PQNGKDLQLSI
-230 DSKIQYLAYNAVKN
+230 DSKIQYLAYNAVKD
-244 AVEEHHAK
+244 AVTEHHAK

-268 LANWPS
+268 LANYPS
-274 YNPNDRSKLNG
+274 YNPNDRRNLSG

-291 VLTDTFEPG
+291 VMTDTFEPG
-300 STMKPFTVS
+300 STMKPFTVA
-309 IALEKGAVTPN
+309 IALEKGSVTPN
-320 TPMAIGASYLI
+320 TNMVIGAKYLV

-343 VLTVAQIIQKSSN
+343 NLTVAQVIQKSSN
-356 IGTAKLA
+356 IGTAKIA
-363 MQMQSKEM
+363 MNNLSPEEM
-371 WDMYTAVGFGQA
+371 WDFYTAVGLGQA

-388 PGAVAGTLHPY
+388 PGAVAGTVHPF

-413 YGIAASLFQVAH
+413 YGISASLFQVAR
-425 AYTIFARDG
+425 AYTVFARDG

-442 RSPEFKQGTRVISAK
+442 RSPEFKPGTRVLSAK
-457 TAIEMRSMLESV
+457 TAIEMRSMMESV

-478 AHSDGFRV
+478 AQTEGYRV

-491 TAHKVSGKGYSSN
+491 TAHKLVGKGYGNS
-504 KYRAYF
+504 YRAYF
-510 SGIAPISAPRIVVA
+510 VGLAPISAPRIVVA

-549 SETLQTMNIV
+549 GETLRTLNV
-559 PDTNVKQMVMR
+559 LPDNKVKQMVLDDKGPADIR
-570 DEVAPTEAHGDNLLQ
+570 TANAQTQ
-585 IHKVVLKR
+585 YVVLKR

>member
-1 MKPVGFSAT
+1 
-10 PNLVLRLPMW
+10 
-20 RSRLML
+20 ML
-26 FILFFLFMLLLARA
+26 FLLFFVFMMLLLRA

-47 NAFYEAKAVRG
+47 NAFYEAKGVRG

-103 KIRKLAQLLQIGEAD
+103 KVKKLASLLKMTETE

-127 KQVFLKRQVDPEI
+127 KQIFLKRQVEPAI
-140 AQQIKRLEIP
+140 AQQIKQLEIP

-180 GQEGMELSHEAE
+180 GQEGMELSREKE

-204 DRLGRVVED
+204 DRLGRVVEEM
-213 VAITQL
+213 AILQL
-219 PRNGKDLQLSI
+219 PQNGKDLNLSI
-230 DSKIQYLAYNAVKN
+230 DSKIQYLAYNAIKD
-244 AVEEHHAK
+244 AVEKHHAK

-268 LANWPS
+268 LANYPS
-274 YNPNDRSKLNG
+274 YNPNDRKFLTG

-300 STMKPFTVS
+300 STMKPLTVA
-309 IALEKGAVTPN
+309 IALEKGAVKPETN
-320 TPMAIGASYLI
+320 MVIGAKYLI
-331 GPKPITDTHPYG
+331 GPKPITDTHPYSN
-343 VLTVAQIIQKSSN
+343 LTIAEIIQKSSN
-356 IGTAKLA
+356 IGTAKIAINNLSA
-363 MQMQSKEM
+363 EEM
-371 WDMYTAVGFGQA
+371 WDFYTAVGFGQS

-388 PGAVAGTLHPY
+388 PGAVGGTVHPF

-413 YGIAASLFQVAH
+413 YGISTSLFQVAQ
-425 AYTIFARDG
+425 AYTVFARDG

-442 RSPEFKQGTRVISAK
+442 RSPKFKPGTRVLSAK
-457 TAIEMRSMLESV
+457 TAIEMRTMLETV
-469 TEPGGTAVK
+469 TEPGGTAIK
-478 AHSDGFRV
+478 AQAEGFRV

-491 TAHKVSGKGYSSN
+491 TAHKIVGKGYGN

-510 SGIAPISAPRIVVA
+510 AGLAPISAPRIVVA
-524 VMIDEPTGGSHYGGD
+524 VMIDEPTVGGHYGGE

-549 SETLQTMNIV
+549 SETLNTLNV
-559 PDTNVKQMVMR
+559 LPDNKVKQMV
-570 DEVAPTEAHGDNLLQ
+570 LQ
-585 IHKVVLKR
+585 DKSLEEIRTANIQAQQAVLKR

>member
-1 MKPVGFSAT
+1 MRPVGFSTT

-26 FILFFLFMLLLARA
+26 FLLFFVFMMLLLRA

-47 NAFYEAKAVRG
+47 NAFYEAKGIRG

-86 KSVIAYND
+86 KSIIAYND
-94 TVPDDLSAE
+94 TVPDDLAAD
-103 KIRKLAQLLQIGEAD
+103 KVQKLASLLQISEAD
-118 LRKKLKEER
+118 LRKKLREER
-127 KQVFLKRQVDPEI
+127 KQVFLKRQVEPAI
-140 AQQIKRLEIP
+140 AQQIKQLEIP

-172 GFTNVEDR
+172 GFTNVNDK
-180 GQEGMELSHEAE
+180 GQEGMELSREAE
-192 LAGHPGQRRVVV
+192 LAGRPGQRRVVV
-204 DRLGRVVED
+204 DRLGRVVEEM
-213 VAITQL
+213 AILQL
-219 PRNGKDLQLSI
+219 PQNGKDLNLSI
-230 DSKIQYLAYNAVKN
+230 DSKIQFLAYNAVKD
-244 AVEEHHAK
+244 AVEKHHAK

-268 LANWPS
+268 LANYPS
-274 YNPNDRSKLNG
+274 YNPNDRKYLTG

-300 STMKPFTVS
+300 STMKPLTIA
-309 IALEKGAVTPN
+309 IALEKGVIKPETN
-320 TPMAIGASYLI
+320 MVIGAKYLV

-343 VLTVAQIIQKSSN
+343 NLTVAQIIQKSSN
-356 IGTAKLA
+356 IGTAKIA
-363 MQMQSKEM
+363 MNSLSAEEM
-371 WDMYTAVGFGQA
+371 WDFYTSVGFGQA

-388 PGAVAGTLHPY
+388 PGAVAGTVHPF
-399 KKWMPTDQARIAFG
+399 KKWVPSDQARIAFG
-413 YGIAASLFQVAH
+413 YGISASLFQVAR
-425 AYTIFARDG
+425 AYTVFARDG

-442 RSPEFKQGTRVISAK
+442 RSPDFKPGTKILSPKA
-457 TAIEMRSMLESV
+457 AIEMRAMLETV
-469 TEPGGTAVK
+469 TEPGGTAIK
-478 AHSDGFRV
+478 AQAEGFRV

-491 TAHKVSGKGYSSN
+491 TAHKLVGKGYGN

-510 SGIAPISAPRIVVA
+510 AGLAPISAPRIVVA

-549 SETLQTMNIV
+549 SETLNTLNV
-559 PDTNVKQMVMR
+559 LPDSKAKQMVLQ
-570 DEVAPTEAHGDNLLQ
+570 DKSPEEVRTANVQAQHA
-585 IHKVVLKR
+585 VLKR

>member
-1 MKPVGFSAT
+1 MRPVGFSTT

-26 FILFFLFMLLLARA
+26 FLLFLVFMMLLLRA

-47 NAFYEAKAVRG
+47 NAFYEAKGVRG

-86 KSVIAYND
+86 KSIIAYND
-94 TVPDDLSAE
+94 TVPEDLPFD
-103 KIRKLAQLLQIGEAD
+103 KLQKLASLLQLSKTD
-118 LRKKLKEER
+118 LRKKLKEDR
-127 KQVFLKRQVDPEI
+127 KQVFLKRQVDPAV
-140 AQQIKRLEIP
+140 AQQIMQLEIP
-150 GIGLNNEYRR
+150 GIGLNNEYKR

-172 GFTNVEDR
+172 GFTNVNDK
-180 GQEGMELSHEAE
+180 GQEGMELSREKD
-192 LAGHPGQRRVVV
+192 LAAHPGQRRVVV

-213 VAITQL
+213 IAIEQL
-219 PRNGKDLQLSI
+219 PQNGKDLQLSI
-230 DSKIQYLAYNAVKN
+230 DSKIQFLAYNAVKN
-244 AVEEHHAK
+244 AVEQHHAK

-257 VLDTQT
+257 VLDAQT

-268 LANWPS
+268 LANYPS
-274 YNPNDRSKLNG
+274 YNPNDRRNLSG

-300 STMKPFTVS
+300 STIKPLTIA
-309 IALEKGAVTPN
+309 IALEKGAVNPN
-320 TPMAIGASYLI
+320 TNMVIGAKYLV
-331 GPKPITDTHPYG
+331 GPKPITDTHPYAN
-343 VLTVAQIIQKSSN
+343 LTVAEVIQKSSN
-356 IGTAKLA
+356 IGTAKIA
-363 MQMQSKEM
+363 MNNLSSEEM
-371 WDMYTAVGFGQA
+371 WDFYTAVGLGQS

-388 PGAVAGTLHPY
+388 PGAVAGTVHPY
-399 KKWMPTDQARIAFG
+399 AKWTPTDQARIAFG
-413 YGIAASLFQVAH
+413 YGISGSLFQVAR
-425 AYTIFARDG
+425 AYTVFARNG

-442 RSPEFKQGTRVISAK
+442 RSPDNKPGTRVLSAK
-457 TAIEMRSMLESV
+457 TAIEMREMLETV
-469 TEPGGTAVK
+469 TESGGTAVK
-478 AHSDGFRV
+478 AQTEGYRV

-491 TAHKVSGKGYSSN
+491 TAHKLVGKGYGN

-510 SGIAPISAPRIVVA
+510 AGIAPISAPRIVVA

-549 SETLQTMNIV
+549 GETLRTLNV
-559 PDTNVKQMVMR
+559 PPDNKVKQMAL
-570 DEVAPTEAHGDNLLQ
+570 DDKSPTEVRPANVQTQHA
-585 IHKVVLKR
+585 VLKR

>member
-1 MKPVGFSAT
+1 MRPVGFSTT

-26 FILFFLFMLLLARA
+26 FLLFFVFMLLLIRA

-47 NAFYEAKAVRG
+47 NAFYEAKGVRG

-103 KIRKLAQLLQIGEAD
+103 KVKALANLLQISETE

-127 KQVFLKRQVDPEI
+127 KQIFLKRQVDPAV
-140 AQQIKRLEIP
+140 AQQVKQLEIP

-172 GFTNVEDR
+172 GFTNVNDK
-180 GQEGMELSHEAE
+180 GQEGMELSREKD
-192 LAGHPGQRRVVV
+192 LAARPGQRRVVV
-204 DRLGRVVED
+204 DRLGRVVEEM
-213 VAITQL
+213 AILQL
-219 PRNGKDLQLSI
+219 PQNGKDLNLSI
-230 DSKIQYLAYNAVKN
+230 DSKIQFLAYNAVKS
-244 AVEEHHAK
+244 AVETHHAK

-268 LANWPS
+268 LANYPS
-274 YNPNDRSKLNG
+274 YNPNDRKYLTG

-300 STMKPFTVS
+300 STMKPITVS
-309 IALEKGAVTPN
+309 LSLEKGQVQPN
-320 TPMAIGASYLI
+320 TQMAIGAKYLI

-343 VLTVAQIIQKSSN
+343 TLTVAQIIQKSSN

-363 MQMQSKEM
+363 MNTTPQEM
-371 WDMYTAVGFGQA
+371 WDLYTAAGFGQA

-388 PGAVAGTLHPY
+388 PGAVAGTLHPH
-399 KKWMPTDQARIAFG
+399 KKWVPSDQARIAFG
-413 YGIAASLFQVAH
+413 YGISASLFQVAR

-442 RSPEFKQGTRVISAK
+442 RSPEFKPGTPVISAK

-469 TEPGGTAVK
+469 TEPGGTAIK
-478 AHSDGFRV
+478 AQAEGFRV

-491 TAHKVSGKGYSSN
+491 TAHKLVGKGYGN

-510 SGIAPISAPRIVVA
+510 VGLAPISAPRIVVA

-549 SETLQTMNIV
+549 SETLHTLNV
-559 PDTNVKQMVMR
+559 LPDAKVKQMVLENKTPEEIR
-570 DEVAPTEAHGDNLLQ
+570 TANAQAQHA
-585 IHKVVLKR
+585 VLKR

>member
-1 MKPVGFSAT
+1 MRPVGFST
-10 PNLVLRLPMW
+10 SPNLVLRLPMW

-26 FILFFLFMLLLARA
+26 FLLFFVFMLLLIRA

-47 NAFYEAKAVRG
+47 NAFYEAKGVRG

-103 KIRKLAQLLQIGEAD
+103 KVKSLANLLQISESE

-127 KQVFLKRQVDPEI
+127 KQIFLKRQVDPAV
-140 AQQIKRLEIP
+140 AQQIKQLEIP

-172 GFTNVEDR
+172 GFTNVNDK
-180 GQEGMELSHEAE
+180 GQEGMELSREKE

-204 DRLGRVVED
+204 DRLGRVVEEM
-213 VAITQL
+213 AILQL
-219 PRNGKDLQLSI
+219 PQNGKDLNLSI
-230 DSKIQYLAYNAVKN
+230 DSKIQFLAYNAVKN
-244 AVEEHHAK
+244 AVEQHHAK

-268 LANWPS
+268 LANYPS
-274 YNPNDRSKLNG
+274 YNPNDRKYLTG

-309 IALEKGAVTPN
+309 LALEKGQVQPN
-320 TPMAIGASYLI
+320 TQMVIGAKYLI

-363 MQMQSKEM
+363 MNTSPQEM
-371 WDMYTAVGFGQA
+371 WELYTAAGFGQV

-388 PGAVAGTLHPY
+388 PGAVSGTLNPY
-399 KKWMPTDQARIAFG
+399 KKWVPSDQARIAFG
-413 YGIAASLFQVAH
+413 YGISASLFQLAR

-442 RSPEFKQGTRVISAK
+442 RSPEVKAGTPVISAK
-457 TAIEMRSMLESV
+457 TAIEMRSMLETV
-469 TEPGGTAVK
+469 TEPGGTAIK
-478 AHSDGFRV
+478 AQAEGFRV

-491 TAHKVSGKGYSSN
+491 TAHKLVGKGYGN

-510 SGIAPISAPRIVVA
+510 AGLAPISAPRIVVA

-549 SETLQTMNIV
+549 SETLHTLNV
-559 PDTNVKQMVMR
+559 LPDSKVKQMVLQ
-570 DEVAPTEAHGDNLLQ
+570 DKTPEEVRTANVQTQH
-585 IHKVVLKR
+585 VVLKR

>member
-1 MKPVGFSAT
+1 MRPVGFSTT

-26 FILFFLFMLLLARA
+26 FLLFFVFMLLLLRA

-75 NGQVIATSLEA
+75 NGNVIATSLEA

-103 KIRKLAQLLQIGEAD
+103 KLRQLASLLQMNEAD
-118 LRKKLKEER
+118 LRRKLKEER
-127 KQVFLKRQVDPEI
+127 KQVFLKRQVDPAV
-140 AQQIKRLEIP
+140 AQQIKQLEIP

-160 FYPEGEAMAHVV
+160 SYPEGEAMAHVV

-180 GQEGMELSHEAE
+180 GQEGMELSHEKE
-192 LAGHPGQRRVVV
+192 LAARPGQRRVVV
-204 DRLGRVVED
+204 DRLGRIVED
-213 VAITQL
+213 VAIEQE
-219 PRNGKDLQLSI
+219 PQNGKDLQLSI

-268 LANWPS
+268 LANYPS
-274 YNPNDRSKLNG
+274 YNPNDRRNLTG

-300 STMKPFTVS
+300 STMKPFTIS
-309 IALEKGAVTPN
+309 TALEKGAITPN
-320 TPMAIGASYLI
+320 TNMVIGASYLI

-343 VLTVAQIIQKSSN
+343 NLTVSQVIQKSSN
-356 IGTAKLA
+356 IGTAKIA
-363 MQMQSKEM
+363 MNNLSPEEM
-371 WDMYTAVGFGQA
+371 WNMYSAVGFGQA

-388 PGAVAGTLHPY
+388 PGAVSGTLHPY
-399 KKWMPTDQARIAFG
+399 QKWGASDQARIAFG
-413 YGIAASLFQVAH
+413 YGISASLFQVAR

-434 ELVPLTIE
+434 ELVPLTIQ
-442 RSPEFKQGTRVISAK
+442 RSSEVKSGVRVISAK
-457 TAIEMRSMLESV
+457 TAIEMRSMLETV

-478 AHSDGFRV
+478 AQADGYRV

-491 TAHKVSGKGYSSN
+491 TAHKLVGKGYGNS
-504 KYRAYF
+504 YRAYF
-510 SGIAPISAPRIVVA
+510 AGIAPISMPRIVVA

-549 SETLQTMNIV
+549 SETLRTLNVLPDANI
-559 PDTNVKQMVMR
+559 KQMVS
-570 DEVAPTEAHGDNLLQ
+570 DEVKRPVENPATGLKTQ
-585 IHKVVLKR
+585 QVVLKR

>member
-1 MKPVGFSAT
+1 MRPVGFSTT

-26 FILFFLFMLLLARA
+26 FLLFFVFMLLLLRA

-75 NGQVIATSLEA
+75 NGNVIATSLEA

-103 KIRKLAQLLQIGEAD
+103 KVRQLASLLQMNESD
-118 LRKKLKEER
+118 LRRKLKEER
-127 KQVFLKRQVDPEI
+127 KQVFLKRQVDPAV
-140 AQQIKRLEIP
+140 AQQIKQLEIP

-180 GQEGMELSHEAE
+180 GQEGMELSHEKE
-192 LAGHPGQRRVVV
+192 LAARPGQRRVVV
-204 DRLGRVVED
+204 DRLGRIVED
-213 VAITQL
+213 VAIEQE
-219 PRNGKDLQLSI
+219 PQNGKDLQLSI
-230 DSKIQYLAYNAVKN
+230 DSKIQYLAYKAVKN

-268 LANWPS
+268 LANYPS
-274 YNPNDRSKLNG
+274 YNPNDRRNLTG

-300 STMKPFTVS
+300 STMKPFTIS
-309 IALEKGAVTPN
+309 TALEKGAITPN
-320 TPMAIGASYLI
+320 TNMVIGASYLI

-343 VLTVAQIIQKSSN
+343 NLTVSQVIQKSSN
-356 IGTAKLA
+356 IGTAKIA
-363 MQMQSKEM
+363 MNNLSPEEM
-371 WDMYTAVGFGQA
+371 WNMYSAVGFGQA

-388 PGAVAGTLHPY
+388 PGSVSGTLHPY
-399 KKWMPTDQARIAFG
+399 QKWGASDQARIAFG
-413 YGIAASLFQVAH
+413 YGISASLFQVAR

-442 RSPEFKQGTRVISAK
+442 RSPEFKPGVRVISAK
-457 TAIEMRSMLESV
+457 TAIEMRSMLETV

-478 AHSDGFRV
+478 AQADGYRV

-491 TAHKVSGKGYSSN
+491 TAHKLVGKGYGNS
-504 KYRAYF
+504 YRAYF

-549 SETLQTMNIV
+549 SETLRTLNVLPDANI
-559 PDTNVKQMVMR
+559 KQMVSDDVKR
-570 DEVAPTEAHGDNLLQ
+570 SPENQVTGLKAQ
-585 IHKVVLKR
+585 QVVLKR

>member
-1 MKPVGFSAT
+1 MRPVGFSTT

-26 FILFFLFMLLLARA
+26 FLLFFVFMMLLLRA

-47 NAFYEAKAVRG
+47 NEFYEAKGVRG

-103 KIRKLAQLLQIGEAD
+103 KVKKLASLLKMSEAE

-127 KQVFLKRQVDPEI
+127 KQVFLKRQVEPAI
-140 AQQIKRLEIP
+140 AQQIKQLEIP

-180 GQEGMELSHEAE
+180 GQEGMELSREKE

-204 DRLGRVVED
+204 DRLGRVVEEM
-213 VAITQL
+213 AILQL
-219 PRNGKDLQLSI
+219 PQNGKDLNLSI
-230 DSKIQYLAYNAVKN
+230 DSKIQYLAYNAVKD
-244 AVEEHHAK
+244 AVEKHHAK

-268 LANWPS
+268 LANYPS
-274 YNPNDRSKLNG
+274 YNPNDRKNLTG

-300 STMKPFTVS
+300 STMKPLTVA
-309 IALEKGAVTPN
+309 IALEKGSVKPETN
-320 TPMAIGASYLI
+320 MVIGAKYLI

-343 VLTVAQIIQKSSN
+343 NLTVSEIIQKSSN
-356 IGTAKLA
+356 IGTAKIA
-363 MQMQSKEM
+363 MNSLSSEEM
-371 WDMYTAVGFGQA
+371 WDFYTAVGLGQT

-388 PGAVAGTLHPY
+388 PGAVGGTVHPF

-413 YGIAASLFQVAH
+413 YGISASLFQVAR
-425 AYTIFARDG
+425 AYTVFARDG

-442 RSPEFKQGTRVISAK
+442 RSPNFKPGTRVLSAK
-457 TAIEMRSMLESV
+457 TAIEMRAMLETV
-469 TEPGGTAVK
+469 TEPGGTAIK
-478 AHSDGFRV
+478 AQAEGFRV

-491 TAHKVSGKGYSSN
+491 TAHKLVGKGYGN

-510 SGIAPISAPRIVVA
+510 AGLAPISAPRIVVA
-524 VMIDEPTGGSHYGGD
+524 VMIDEPTNGSHYGGD

-549 SETLQTMNIV
+549 SETLNTLNV
-559 PDTNVKQMVMR
+559 LPDNKVKQMVLQDKNPEEIR
-570 DEVAPTEAHGDNLLQ
+570 TANLQ
-585 IHKVVLKR
+585 TQQVVLKR

>member
-1 MKPVGFSAT
+1 MRRVGFSTT

-26 FILFFLFMLLLARA
+26 FLLFFVFMMLLLRA

-47 NAFYEAKAVRG
+47 NAFYEAKGVRG

-94 TVPDDLSAE
+94 TVPDDLAVE
-103 KIRKLAQLLQIGEAD
+103 KVQKLAALLQINESE
-118 LRKKLKEER
+118 LRKKLKEDR
-127 KQVFLKRQVDPEI
+127 KQIFLKRQVEPAI
-140 AQQIKRLEIP
+140 AQQIKQLEIP

-180 GQEGMELSHEAE
+180 GQEGMELSREKE

-204 DRLGRVVED
+204 DRLGRVVEEM
-213 VAITQL
+213 AILQL
-219 PRNGKDLQLSI
+219 PQNGKDLNLSI
-230 DSKIQYLAYNAVKN
+230 DSKIQYLAYNAVKS
-244 AVEEHHAK
+244 AVEKHHAK

-268 LANWPS
+268 LANYPS
-274 YNPNDRSKLNG
+274 YNPNDRKYLTG

-300 STMKPFTVS
+300 STMKPLTVA
-309 IALEKGAVTPN
+309 IALEKGAVKPETN
-320 TPMAIGASYLI
+320 MVIGAKYLI

-343 VLTVAQIIQKSSN
+343 NLTVAEIIQKSSN
-356 IGTAKLA
+356 IGTAKIAINSL
-363 MQMQSKEM
+363 SPEEM
-371 WDMYTAVGFGQA
+371 WDFYTAVGFGQA

-388 PGAVAGTLHPY
+388 PGAVAGTVHPF

-413 YGIAASLFQVAH
+413 YGISASLFQVAQ
-425 AYTIFARDG
+425 AYTVFARDG

-442 RSPEFKQGTRVISAK
+442 RSTNFKPGTRVLSAK
-457 TAIEMRSMLESV
+457 TAIEMRTMLETV
-469 TEPGGTAVK
+469 TEPGGTAIK
-478 AHSDGFRV
+478 AQAEGFRV

-491 TAHKVSGKGYSSN
+491 TAHKLVGKDYGN

-510 SGIAPISAPRIVVA
+510 AGLAPISAPRIVVA
-524 VMIDEPTGGSHYGGD
+524 VMIDEPTVGGHYGGE

-549 SETLQTMNIV
+549 SETLNTLNV
-559 PDTNVKQMVMR
+559 LPDNKVKQMV
-570 DEVAPTEAHGDNLLQ
+570 LQ
-585 IHKVVLKR
+585 DKNPEEIRTANVQTQQVVLKR

>member
-1 MKPVGFSAT
+1 MRPVGFSTT

-26 FILFFLFMLLLARA
+26 FLLFFVFMLLLLRA

-75 NGQVIATSLEA
+75 NGNVIATSLEA

-103 KIRKLAQLLQIGEAD
+103 KLRQLASLLQMNEAD
-118 LRKKLKEER
+118 LRRKLKEER
-127 KQVFLKRQVDPEI
+127 KQVFLKRQVDPAV
-140 AQQIKRLEIP
+140 AQQIKQLEIP

-180 GQEGMELSHEAE
+180 GQEGMELSHEKE
-192 LAGHPGQRRVVV
+192 LAARPGQRRVVV
-204 DRLGRVVED
+204 DRLGRIVED
-213 VAITQL
+213 VAIEQE
-219 PRNGKDLQLSI
+219 PQNGKDLQLSI

-268 LANWPS
+268 LANYPS
-274 YNPNDRSKLNG
+274 YNPNDRRNLTG

-300 STMKPFTVS
+300 STMKPFTIS
-309 IALEKGAVTPN
+309 TALEKGAITPN
-320 TPMAIGASYLI
+320 TNMVIGASYLI

-343 VLTVAQIIQKSSN
+343 NLTVSQVIQKSSN
-356 IGTAKLA
+356 IGTAKIA
-363 MQMQSKEM
+363 MNNLSPEEM
-371 WDMYTAVGFGQA
+371 WNMYSAVGFGQA

-388 PGAVAGTLHPY
+388 PGAVSGTLHPY
-399 KKWMPTDQARIAFG
+399 QKWGASDQARIAFG
-413 YGIAASLFQVAH
+413 YGISASLFQVAR

-434 ELVPLTIE
+434 ELVPLTIQ
-442 RSPEFKQGTRVISAK
+442 RSSEVKSGVRVISAK
-457 TAIEMRSMLESV
+457 TAIEMRSMLETV

-478 AHSDGFRV
+478 AQADGYRV

-491 TAHKVSGKGYSSN
+491 TAHKLVGKGYGNS
-504 KYRAYF
+504 YRAYF
-510 SGIAPISAPRIVVA
+510 AGIAPISMPRIVVA

-549 SETLQTMNIV
+549 SETLRTLNVLPDANI
-559 PDTNVKQMVMR
+559 KQMVS
-570 DEVAPTEAHGDNLLQ
+570 DEVKRPVENPATGLKTQ
-585 IHKVVLKR
+585 QVVLKR

>member
-1 MKPVGFSAT
+1 MRRVGFSTT

-26 FILFFLFMLLLARA
+26 FMLFFVFMMLLVRA

-47 NAFYEAKAVRG
+47 NAFYEAKGIRG

-75 NGQVIATSLEA
+75 NGQIIATSLEA
-86 KSVIAYND
+86 KSIIAYND
-94 TVPDDLSAE
+94 TVPDDLSKE
-103 KIRKLAQLLQIGEAD
+103 KIHQLANLLEISEAT

-127 KQVFLKRQVDPEI
+127 KQVFLKRQVDPKV
-140 AQQIKRLEIP
+140 AQQIKGLEIP

-180 GQEGMELSHEAE
+180 GQEGMELSWEKE
-192 LAGHPGQRRVVV
+192 LAAHPGQRRVVV
-204 DRLGRVVED
+204 DRLGRVVDE
-213 VAITQL
+213 VSILQL
-219 PRNGKDLQLSI
+219 PQNGKDLQLSI
-230 DSKIQYLAYNAVKN
+230 DSKIQYLAYNAVKS
-244 AVEEHHAK
+244 AVEKHRAS

-257 VLDTQT
+257 VLDVQT

-268 LANWPS
+268 LANYPS
-274 YNPNDRSKLNG
+274 YNPNDRKKLTG

-300 STMKPFTVS
+300 STMKPLT
-309 IALEKGAVTPN
+309 IAAALEKGAITPN
-320 TPMAIGASYLI
+320 TNMVIGAKYLI
-331 GPKPITDTHPYG
+331 GSKPITDTHTYEN
-343 VLTVAQIIQKSSN
+343 LTVSQVIQKSSN
-356 IGTAKLA
+356 IGTAKIA
-363 MQMQSKEM
+363 MNNLTAEEM
-371 WDMYTAVGFGQA
+371 WDFYMSVGFGQA

-388 PGAVAGTLHPY
+388 PGAVSGTLHPY
-399 KKWMPTDQARIAFG
+399 KKWVPSDQARIAFG
-413 YGIAASLFQVAH
+413 YGISASLFQVARS
-425 AYTIFARDG
+425 YTVFARDG

-442 RSPEFKQGTRVISAK
+442 RSPEFKPGIQVLSPK
-457 TAIEMRSMLESV
+457 TAIAVRSMLETV
-469 TEPGGTAVK
+469 TEVGGTALN
-478 AHSDGFRV
+478 AQAEGYRV

-491 TAHKVSGKGYSSN
+491 TAHKLVGKTYAN

-510 SGIAPISAPRIVVA
+510 AGIAPISAPRIVVA
-524 VMIDEPTGGSHYGGD
+524 VMIDEPTSGGYYGGV

-549 SETLQTMNIV
+549 SETLRTLNV
-559 PDTNVKQMVMR
+559 LPDSQLKQMVE
-570 DEVAPTEAHGDNLLQ
+570 DKKPTDMQTASVRAQ
-585 IHKVVLKR
+585 SVVLKR

>member
-1 MKPVGFSAT
+1 MRPVGFSTT

-26 FILFFLFMLLLARA
+26 FLLFFVFMMLLLRA

-47 NAFYEAKAVRG
+47 NAFYEAKGVRG

-94 TVPDDLSAE
+94 TVPDDLAAD
-103 KIRKLAQLLQIGEAD
+103 KVQKLANLLQISEAE
-118 LRKKLKEER
+118 LRKKLKDER
-127 KQVFLKRQVDPEI
+127 KQIFLKRQVDPDV
-140 AQQIKRLEIP
+140 AQQIKQLEIP

-172 GFTNVEDR
+172 GFTNVNDK
-180 GQEGMELSHEAE
+180 GQEGMELSREKD
-192 LAGHPGQRRVVV
+192 LAAHPGQRRVVI

-213 VAITQL
+213 VAIEQL
-219 PRNGKDLQLSI
+219 PQNGKDLQLSI
-230 DSKIQYLAYNAVKN
+230 DSKIQFLAYNAVKS
-244 AVEEHHAK
+244 AVEQHHAK

-268 LANWPS
+268 LANYPS
-274 YNPNDRSKLNG
+274 YNPNDRKNLSG

-291 VLTDTFEPG
+291 VMTDTFEPG
-300 STMKPFTVS
+300 STMKPLTIS

-320 TPMAIGASYLI
+320 QNMVIGASYLV

-343 VLTVAQIIQKSSN
+343 NLTVAQVIQKSSN
-356 IGTAKLA
+356 IGTAKIA
-363 MQMQSKEM
+363 MNNLSPEEM
-371 WDMYTAVGFGQA
+371 WDFYTAVGLGQA

-388 PGAVAGTLHPY
+388 PGAVAGTVHPF

-413 YGIAASLFQVAH
+413 YGISASLFQVAR
-425 AYTIFARDG
+425 AYTVFARDG

-442 RSPEFKQGTRVISAK
+442 RSPGAKTGTRVLSAK
-457 TAIEMRSMLESV
+457 TAIEMREMMEAV

-478 AHSDGFRV
+478 AQAEGYRV

-491 TAHKVSGKGYSSN
+491 TAHKLVGKGYGN

-510 SGIAPISAPRIVVA
+510 AGLAPISSPRIVVA

-549 SETLQTMNIV
+549 GETLRALNV
-559 PDTNVKQMVMR
+559 LPDSKVKQMALDDKQPAEIRTANVQTQH
-570 DEVAPTEAHGDNLLQ
+570 VAS
-585 IHKVVLKR
+585 KR

>member
-1 MKPVGFSAT
+1 MRPVGFSTT

-26 FILFFLFMLLLARA
+26 FLLFFVFMLLLIRA

-47 NAFYEAKAVRG
+47 NAFYEAKGVRG

-103 KIRKLAQLLQIGEAD
+103 KVKALASLLQISEAE

-127 KQVFLKRQVDPEI
+127 KQIFLKRQVDPAV
-140 AQQIKRLEIP
+140 AQKIKQLEIP

-180 GQEGMELSHEAE
+180 GQEGMELSREKE

-204 DRLGRVVED
+204 DRLGRVVEEM
-213 VAITQL
+213 AILQL
-219 PRNGKDLQLSI
+219 PQNGKDLSLSI
-230 DSKIQYLAYNAVKN
+230 DSKIQYLAYNAVKS
-244 AVEEHHAK
+244 AVEKHQAK

-268 LANWPS
+268 LANYPS
-274 YNPNDRSKLNG
+274 YNPNDRKYLTG

-309 IALEKGAVTPN
+309 LALEKGQVQPN
-320 TPMAIGASYLI
+320 TQMVIGAKYLI

-343 VLTVAQIIQKSSN
+343 TLTIAQIIQKSSN

-363 MQMQSKEM
+363 MNTSPQEM
-371 WDMYTAVGFGQA
+371 WDLYTAAGFGQA

-399 KKWMPTDQARIAFG
+399 KKWVPSDQARIAFG
-413 YGIAASLFQVAH
+413 YGISSSLFQLAR

-442 RSPEFKQGTRVISAK
+442 RSPEFKPGTPVISAK
-457 TAIEMRSMLESV
+457 TAIEMRSMLETV
-469 TEPGGTAVK
+469 TEPGGTALK
-478 AHSDGFRV
+478 AQAEGFRV

-491 TAHKVSGKGYSSN
+491 TSHKLVGKVYGN

-510 SGIAPISAPRIVVA
+510 AGLAPISAPRIVVA
-524 VMIDEPTGGSHYGGD
+524 VMIDEPTKGGHYGGE

-549 SETLQTMNIV
+549 SETLHTLNV
-559 PDTNVKQMVMR
+559 LPDAKVKQMVLQDKTPEEIR
-570 DEVAPTEAHGDNLLQ
+570 TANVEAQHA
-585 IHKVVLKR
+585 VLKR

>member
-1 MKPVGFSAT
+1 MRPVGFSTT

-26 FILFFLFMLLLARA
+26 FLLFFVFMLLLIRA

-47 NAFYEAKAVRG
+47 NAFYEAKGVRG

-103 KIRKLAQLLQIGEAD
+103 KVKALANLLQISETE

-127 KQVFLKRQVDPEI
+127 KQIFLKRQVDPAV
-140 AQQIKRLEIP
+140 AQQIKLLEIP

-172 GFTNVEDR
+172 GFTNVNDK
-180 GQEGMELSHEAE
+180 GQEGMELSREKE

-204 DRLGRVVED
+204 DRLGRVVEEM
-213 VAITQL
+213 AILQL
-219 PRNGKDLQLSI
+219 PQNGKDLNLSI
-230 DSKIQYLAYNAVKN
+230 DSKIQFLAYNAVKS
-244 AVEEHHAK
+244 AVETHHAK

-268 LANWPS
+268 LANYPS
-274 YNPNDRSKLNG
+274 YNPNDRKYLTG

-300 STMKPFTVS
+300 STMKPITVS
-309 IALEKGAVTPN
+309 LSLEKGQVQPN
-320 TPMAIGASYLI
+320 TQMAIGAKYLI

-343 VLTVAQIIQKSSN
+343 TLTVAQIIQKSSN

-363 MQMQSKEM
+363 MNTSPQEM
-371 WDMYTAVGFGQA
+371 WDLYTAAGFGQA

-399 KKWMPTDQARIAFG
+399 KKWVPSDQARIAFG
-413 YGIAASLFQVAH
+413 YGISASLFQVAR

-442 RSPEFKQGTRVISAK
+442 RSPEFKPGTPVISAK
-457 TAIEMRSMLESV
+457 TAIEMRSMLETV
-469 TEPGGTAVK
+469 TEPGGTAIK
-478 AHSDGFRV
+478 AQAEGFRV

-491 TAHKVSGKGYSSN
+491 TAHKLVGKGYGN

-510 SGIAPISAPRIVVA
+510 VGLAPISAPRIVVA

-549 SETLQTMNIV
+549 SETLHTLNV
-559 PDTNVKQMVMR
+559 LPDAKVKQMVLQNTAPE
-570 DEVAPTEAHGDNLLQ
+570 EVRTANAQAQHA
-585 IHKVVLKR
+585 VLKR

>member
-1 MKPVGFSAT
+1 MRPVGFSTT

-26 FILFFLFMLLLARA
+26 FLLFFVFMLLLIRA

-47 NAFYEAKAVRG
+47 NAFYEAKGVRG

-75 NGQVIATSLEA
+75 NGQIIATSLEA

-94 TVPDDLSAE
+94 TVPDDLAAE
-103 KIRKLAQLLQIGEAD
+103 KVKTLANLLQISETE

-127 KQVFLKRQVDPEI
+127 KQIFLKRQVDPVV
-140 AQQIKRLEIP
+140 AQKIKQLEIP

-180 GQEGMELSHEAE
+180 GQEGMELSREKE

-204 DRLGRVVED
+204 DRLGRVVEEM
-213 VAITQL
+213 AILQL
-219 PRNGKDLQLSI
+219 PQNGKDLSLSI
-230 DSKIQYLAYNAVKN
+230 DSKIQFLAYNAVKS
-244 AVEEHHAK
+244 AVEKHQAK

-268 LANWPS
+268 LANYPS
-274 YNPNDRSKLNG
+274 YNPNDRKYLTG

-309 IALEKGAVTPN
+309 LALEKGQVQPN
-320 TPMAIGASYLI
+320 TQMVIGAQYLI
-331 GPKPITDTHPYG
+331 GPKPITDAHPYG
-343 VLTVAQIIQKSSN
+343 TLTIAQIIQKSSN

-363 MQMQSKEM
+363 MNTSPQEM
-371 WDMYTAVGFGQA
+371 WDLYTAAGFGQA

-399 KKWMPTDQARIAFG
+399 KKWVPSDQARIAFG
-413 YGIAASLFQVAH
+413 YGISSSLFQLAR

-442 RSPEFKQGTRVISAK
+442 RSPEFKPGTPVISAK
-457 TAIEMRSMLESV
+457 TAIEMRSMLETV
-469 TEPGGTAVK
+469 TEPGGTAIK
-478 AHSDGFRV
+478 AQAEGFRV

-491 TAHKVSGKGYSSN
+491 TAHKLVGKNYGN

-510 SGIAPISAPRIVVA
+510 AGLAPISAPRIVVA
-524 VMIDEPTGGSHYGGD
+524 VMIDEPTKGGHYGGD

-549 SETLQTMNIV
+549 SETLHTLKV
-559 PDTNVKQMVMR
+559 LPDAKVKQMV
-570 DEVAPTEAHGDNLLQ
+570 LQ
-585 IHKVVLKR
+585 DKTPEEIRAANVQAQHAVLKR

>member
-1 MKPVGFSAT
+1 MKPLGFSTT

-26 FILFFLFMLLLARA
+26 FLLFFVFMLLLIRA

-47 NAFYEAKAVRG
+47 NAFYEAKGVRG

-94 TVPDDLSAE
+94 TVPDDLSVQ
-103 KIRKLAQLLQIGEAD
+103 KVKSLANLLQISEAE

-127 KQVFLKRQVDPEI
+127 KQIFLKRQVDPAV
-140 AQQIKRLEIP
+140 AQQIKQLEIP

-180 GQEGMELSHEAE
+180 GQEGMELSREKE

-204 DRLGRVVED
+204 DRLGRVVEEM
-213 VAITQL
+213 AILQL
-219 PRNGKDLQLSI
+219 PQNGKDLHLSI
-230 DSKIQYLAYNAVKN
+230 DSKIQFLAYNAVKN
-244 AVEEHHAK
+244 AVEQHHAK

-268 LANWPS
+268 LANYPS
-274 YNPNDRSKLNG
+274 YNPNDRKYLTG

-309 IALEKGAVTPN
+309 LALEKGQVQPN
-320 TPMAIGASYLI
+320 TQMVIGAKYLI

-363 MQMQSKEM
+363 MNTSPHEM
-371 WDMYTAVGFGQA
+371 WDLYTAAGFGQA

-399 KKWMPTDQARIAFG
+399 QKWVPSDQARIAFG
-413 YGIAASLFQVAH
+413 YGISASLFQLAR

-442 RSPEFKQGTRVISAK
+442 RSPQFKPGTPVISAK
-457 TAIEMRSMLESV
+457 TAIEMRSMLETV
-469 TEPGGTAVK
+469 TEPGGTAIK
-478 AHSDGFRV
+478 AQAEGFRV

-491 TAHKVSGKGYSSN
+491 TAHKLVGKGYGN

-510 SGIAPISAPRIVVA
+510 AGLAPISAPRIVVA

-549 SETLQTMNIV
+549 SETLHTLNV
-559 PDTNVKQMVMR
+559 LPDAKVKQMV
-570 DEVAPTEAHGDNLLQ
+570 LQ
-585 IHKVVLKR
+585 DKTPEEIRTANVQTQHVVLKR

>member
-1 MKPVGFSAT
+1 MRRVGFSTT

-26 FILFFLFMLLLARA
+26 FLLFFVFMMLLLRA

-47 NAFYEAKAVRG
+47 NAFYEAKGVRG

-94 TVPDDLSAE
+94 TVPDDLAAE
-103 KIRKLAQLLQIGEAD
+103 KVQKLAALLQMNESE
-118 LRKKLKEER
+118 LRKKLKEDR
-127 KQVFLKRQVDPEI
+127 KQIFLKRQVEPAI
-140 AQQIKRLEIP
+140 AQQIKQLEIP

-180 GQEGMELSHEAE
+180 GQEGMELSREKE

-204 DRLGRVVED
+204 DRLGRVVEEM
-213 VAITQL
+213 AILQL
-219 PRNGKDLQLSI
+219 PQNGKDLNLSI
-230 DSKIQYLAYNAVKN
+230 DSKIQYLAYNAVKS
-244 AVEEHHAK
+244 AVEKHHAK

-268 LANWPS
+268 LANYPS
-274 YNPNDRSKLNG
+274 YNPNDRKYLTG

-300 STMKPFTVS
+300 STMKPLTVA
-309 IALEKGAVTPN
+309 IALEKGAVKPETN
-320 TPMAIGASYLI
+320 MVIGAKYLI

-343 VLTVAQIIQKSSN
+343 NLTVAEIIQKSSN
-356 IGTAKLA
+356 IGTAKIAINSL
-363 MQMQSKEM
+363 SPEEM
-371 WDMYTAVGFGQA
+371 WDFYTAVGFGQA

-388 PGAVAGTLHPY
+388 PGAVAGTVHPF

-413 YGIAASLFQVAH
+413 YGISASLFQVAQ
-425 AYTIFARDG
+425 AYTVFARDG

-442 RSPEFKQGTRVISAK
+442 RSTNFKPGTRVLSAK
-457 TAIEMRSMLESV
+457 TAIEMRTMLETV
-469 TEPGGTAVK
+469 TEPGGTAIK
-478 AHSDGFRV
+478 AQAEGFRV

-491 TAHKVSGKGYSSN
+491 TAHKLVGKGYGN

-510 SGIAPISAPRIVVA
+510 AGLAPISAPRIVVA
-524 VMIDEPTGGSHYGGD
+524 VMIDEPTVGGHYGGE

-549 SETLQTMNIV
+549 SETLNTLNV
-559 PDTNVKQMVMR
+559 LPDNKVKQMV
-570 DEVAPTEAHGDNLLQ
+570 LQ
-585 IHKVVLKR
+585 DKSPEEIRTANVQTQQVVLKR